1 MPQPNGHAQPGAP
14 SSVPSNV
21 YRIPRRFNWTFVIG
35 GLALITFVLM
45 SWRLGGAVAGSQ
57 AYLDTA
63 RWLRGD
69 LVQSQLAAPFSYRMA
84 VPALAAL
91 LPGRV
96 DVVFGLLNWLFV
108 AATACLATATVRRMG
123 FGSQRALAAGLLAA
137 VSLPTVWYAPAPLVE
152 PGSICMRMLFVFAV
166 LTVKPRLALAAALAA
181 TAVSEENILL
191 LGWLVATQRVGR
203 TAGAVALAAA
213 LAWLAAVRW
222 GIEAGVPG
230 AAWPDFAGIGA
241 RLGDWKGWLSL
252 LGCAGIVVPL
262 AIAGLRRAPPR
273 IDELKRLLLLMLV
286 PTVLTLV
293 FVRIDG
299 RLAWGLYPFL
309 LPLAVAVGMPR
320 RLEQQPDVRQLKTTA
335 RRA

>member
-1 MPQPNGHAQPGAP
+1 MPQSTGNPPSGAP
-14 SSVPSNV
+14 SNI

-35 GLALITFVLM
+35 GFALVTFVLM
-45 SWRLGGAVAGSQ
+45 AWRLGGAFAGSQ
-57 AYLDTA
+57 AYLDTV

-69 LVQSQLAAPFSYRMA
+69 LPQAALQAPFSYRLA

-91 LPGRV
+91 LPGQANS
-96 DVVFGLLNWLFV
+96 VFGLLNWLFV

-123 FGSQRALAAGLLAA
+123 FGTQRALAAGMLVML
-137 VSLPTVWYAPAPLVE
+137 SLPAVWYAPTTLVE

-166 LTVKPRLALAAALAA
+166 LTAKPRLALAAALAA

-203 TAGAVALAAA
+203 TSGTVAVVAA

-222 GIEAGVPG
+222 WIEAGVPG
-230 AAWPDFAGIGA
+230 AGWPDAAAIAA
-241 RLGDWKGWLSL
+241 RFGDWKGWLSL

-262 AIAGLRRAPPR
+262 ALAGLRRAPPR
-273 IDELKRLLLLMLV
+273 IDELKQLLLLMLV
-286 PTVLTLV
+286 PTLLAAV

-309 LPLAVAVGMPR
+309 LPFAVAVGMPR
-320 RLEQQPDVRQLKTTA
+320 HAEHQPDVRQLRTA